1 MKVKADLGLLR
12 HTHWQGHLLRFVAG
26 GLVTVA
32 TGLIAKAFG
41 PVAGGLF
48 LALPA
53 IFPVGLA
60 TTERLQNR
68 EAGPA
73 ARGHRARRA
82 GICEAVG
89 AAAGC
94 VGLVAFALVAWVGLD
109 RWPVPLTL
117 ALATLGWA
125 IFAFAS
131 WALRRSLGNATWRD
145 HARVPV

>member
-1 MKVKADLGLLR
+1 MKVRPDAEPLR

-26 GLVTVA
+26 GVVTVV

-41 PVAGGLF
+41 PVVGGLF

-60 TTERLQNR
+60 TTERLQND
-68 EAGPA
+68 EAGPG
-73 ARGHRARRA
+73 ARGDRARRA

-94 VGLVAFALVAWVGLD
+94 VGLAAFAIVAWRGLG
-109 RWPVPLTL
+109 RWPVPLVFAAATAAW
-117 ALATLGWA
+117 AL
-125 IFAFAS
+125 FAFAA
-131 WALRRSLGNATWRD
+131 WAVRRALVNLV
-145 HARVPV
+145 RVQTRAQA